1 MKTDC
6 SKISEMNFISDLRD
20 YSVFHLNNDSPFI
33 VRGYGTSAVS
43 SEVPDL
49 WAREWKWF
57 DLSKIFS
64 FDKGRRLT
72 KADSIPGEIPLV
84 TTGRHN
90 QGVSRCVDNDMQIFC
105 NCLTID
111 MFGYCVF
118 RDYEFC
124 CDDNIL
130 IFKPKK
136 RISSY
141 AMMFLS
147 TVINLDGY
155 KCAYGRQYRKKTQM
169 GHRIQLPV
177 TENGEPDFELM
188 ERYIKALPYSC
199 NIREE

>member
-1 MKTDC
+1 
-6 SKISEMNFISDLRD
+6 
-20 YSVFHLNNDSPFI
+20 
-33 VRGYGTSAVS
+33 
-43 SEVPDL
+43 
-49 WAREWKWF
+49 
-57 DLSKIFS
+57 
-64 FDKGRRLT
+64 
-72 KADSIPGEIPLV
+72 
-84 TTGRHN
+84 
-90 QGVSRCVDNDMQIFC
+90 
-105 NCLTID
+105 

-147 TVINLDGY
+147 TVFNLDGY